1 MSIIGT
7 VESLWRYPV
16 KSMRGEEMEE
26 MFVGYAGV
34 YGDRLFAF
42 RSPVAPAGFPYFTG
56 RDQRQM
62 IRYRPHFRD
71 PEKAA
76 RPINL
81 LEAEQNGAAPLS
93 ASPEELMI
101 DVETPDGKVFAIDDP
116 ALMEDLRT
124 GLDGKHQLTLL
135 RSDRALVDCGP
146 VSLFSIQTVAAL
158 AGESGVAV
166 DKRQFRANLF
176 LDLPEIAPF
185 SEDGWVGRS
194 LRIGPKVVVAPI
206 KRDGRCMM
214 ITLHP
219 DTAEKSPAL
228 LKIVA
233 RSHDGKAGLYSAVLV
248 EGLVRKGDPI
258 QLLDETL

>member
-1 MSIIGT
+1 MSIIGQ
-7 VESLWRYPV
+7 VDSLWRYPV
-16 KSMRGEEMEE
+16 KSMRGEEMDEI
-26 MFVGYAGV
+26 FAGYAGV

-42 RSPVAPAGFPYFTG
+42 RSSTAPAGFPYFTG

-62 IRYRPHFRD
+62 IRYRPRFRD
-71 PEKAA
+71 REKAA

-93 ASPEELMI
+93 GSPEELMI
-101 DVETPDGKVFAIDDP
+101 DVETPDGDRFAINDP
-116 ALMEDLRT
+116 ALMENLQS
-124 GLDGKHQLTLL
+124 GLDGKRQLTLL

-158 AGESGVAV
+158 AQESRDAV

-176 LDLPEIAPF
+176 LDLPDVLPF
-185 SEDGWVGRS
+185 GEEELIGRS
-194 LRIGPKVVVAPI
+194 LRIGLKLVVTPI

-219 DTAEKSPAL
+219 DTAEKSPAV
-228 LKIVA
+228 LKTVA
-233 RSHDGKAGLYSAVLV
+233 QAHQGKAGLYAAVLT
-248 EGLVRKGDPI
+248 EGMVRKGDPVE
-258 QLLDETL
+258 LLD